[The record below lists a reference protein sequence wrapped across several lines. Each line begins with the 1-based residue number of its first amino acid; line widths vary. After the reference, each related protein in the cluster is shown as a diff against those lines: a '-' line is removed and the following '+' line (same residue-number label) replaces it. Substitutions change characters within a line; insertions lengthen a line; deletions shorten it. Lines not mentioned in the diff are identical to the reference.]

1 MTRNFNSGTRDMYR
15 AGAFFANQSSQSYSS
30 QATIKYRFNKFV
42 AYLKEN
48 KINRLEQVTKEIVQ
62 NYALNLKN
70 NGDLSVST
78 KHNLLSAVNVIMLT
92 ARQDNKVTVT
102 AKEIGI
108 ERRNNVA
115 TSFRGDVERSIV
127 SERVGLL
134 IELARNFGL
143 RFEEASKL
151 NAVVAL
157 KQTINDSEIKITLG
171 TKGGQDRVIPIT
183 SQQQVSVLK
192 KAATIQGT
200 AKSLI
205 DPNLSYKKHKA
216 ICYRETSNFHAE
228 RHFYAN
234 ERYSA
239 LIKDILGIDIKSPV
253 LSNKPT
259 GMRWREFIAQE
270 AAKQGVFIHPD
281 QAREFDREA
290 RLKLSKELGHHREE
304 VVSRYIGGQ
313 L

>member
-1 MTRNFNSGTRDMYR
+1 MTRNFNSGTRDMKR
-15 AGAFFANQSSQSYSS
+15 SGAYFAKESSQSYSS
-30 QATIKYRFNKFV
+30 QSTLSSRFSQFV
-42 AYLKEN
+42 DYLKEN

-78 KHNLLSAVNVIMLT
+78 KHNLLSAVNVIMRQ
-92 ARQDNKVTVT
+92 ARGDNTVKVT

-108 ERRNNVA
+108 DKRDNVA
-115 TSFRGDVERSIV
+115 TEFKEDIKRGVV
-127 SERVGLL
+127 SERVELL

-157 KQTINDSEIKITLG
+157 KQAITNSVIKVSLG

-183 SQQQVSVLK
+183 SQEQVSVLE
-192 KAATIQGT
+192 KASTIQGT

-205 DPNLSYKKHKA
+205 DPKLSYKEHKG

-234 ERYSA
+234 QRYSA

-253 LSNKPT
+253 LSDKPT
-259 GMRWREFIAQE
+259 NMKWRDYVSYV
-270 AAKQGVFIHPD
+270 AARQGVFIHPD

-290 RLKLSKELGHHREE
+290 RIKLSKELGHHRED

>member
-48 KINRLEQVTKEIVQ
+48 KINRLEQVTKSIVE
-62 NYALNLKN
+62 NYAKLIKEN
-70 NGDLSVST
+70 NRLSISA
-78 KHNLLSAVNVIMLT
+78 KHNLLSAVNVIMREARRDDLLKVT
-92 ARQDNKVTVT
+92 AR
-102 AKEIGI
+102 EIGI
-108 ERRNNVA
+108 EPRSNV
-115 TSFRGDVERSIV
+115 TQTFKGSVERHNMSEKVAVIV
-127 SERVGLL
+127 N
-134 IELARNFGL
+134 LAKNFGL

-157 KQTINDSEIKITLG
+157 KQALNKSEIKITLG
-171 TKGGQDRVIPIT
+171 TKGGQARILPIT
-183 SQQQVSVLK
+183 SSEQLTVLK
-192 KAATIQGT
+192 KAAEIQGK

-205 DPNLSYKKHKA
+205 DPSLSYKEHKA

-234 ERYSA
+234 SRYES
-239 LIKDILGIDIKSPV
+239 LIKETLGIDIKSPV
-253 LSNKPT
+253 LSNKPN
-259 GMRWREFIAQE
+259 GMRWREFITQE

-281 QAREFDREA
+281 QAREFDREV
-290 RLKLSKELGHHREE
+290 RLKLSEELGHKRED
-304 VVSRYIGGQ
+304 VVSRYVGGQ